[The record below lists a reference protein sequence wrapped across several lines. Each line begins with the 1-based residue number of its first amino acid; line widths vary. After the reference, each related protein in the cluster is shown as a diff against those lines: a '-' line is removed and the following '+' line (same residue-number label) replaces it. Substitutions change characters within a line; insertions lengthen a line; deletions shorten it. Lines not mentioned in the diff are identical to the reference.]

1 MRAAKL
7 DADRLW
13 LRSFAPQDQR
23 EYLLA
28 RLDRAAEIVADT
40 GNIEHHMDEAWRLY
54 VASLDNI
61 REPIT
66 LTKTQDLK
74 EVA

>member
-13 LRSFAPQDQR
+13 LRSFGPKDQQD
-23 EYLLA
+23 YLLS

-66 LTKTQDLK
+66 IHKTTQMK